1 MRINFHTQN
10 FKGYDAIPLKA
21 IHYEKSPFTDTFDN
35 EMRSIA
41 QKEGFEIR
49 TAKGSCKWLQDNVTF
64 IEQDKTPFMLTRDS
78 SVVDNFVINSK
89 KYNIPQAYSLNYVI
103 GGNSFIGKT
112 SDGER
117 WMLVGEDE
125 IDHTGKAA
133 IGKTYDIKIKNI
145 HSIPQQN
152 YHLDMF
158 LRPLGYPF
166 ILVDS
171 PVLVKKKLSQMEL
184 SENRSDLITLQRDF
198 YDYEASRQRDFAS
211 HNKVMKALK
220 KAGFIPIEIAG
231 VYGRNINFMNAI
243 VNKRPSGAISYITN
257 SSVCESPFISKI
269 EEEFRADLMQ
279 KVPFCNRVYFVSG
292 PIEENGENYL
302 MYQLGTFGGGLHCM
316 TVEEPNFD
324 ILG

>member
-10 FKGYDAIPLKA
+10 FKGYDALPLRA
-21 IHYEKSPFTDTFDN
+21 IHYEKSSFTDTFDD

-41 QKEGFEIR
+41 QKEGFEIKS
-49 TAKGSCKWLQDNVTF
+49 TKGSCKWLQDNVTF
-64 IEQDKTPFMLTRDS
+64 IEQDKKPFMLTRDS
-78 SVVDNFVINSK
+78 SAVDNFVINSK
-89 KYNIPQAYSLNYVI
+89 KYGISQAYSLNYAI

-112 SDGER
+112 SSGER

-125 IDHTGKAA
+125 INRIGKHA
-133 IGKTYDIKIKNI
+133 IAKTYDVKIKNI
-145 HSIPQQN
+145 YAIPQQN

-158 LRPLGYPF
+158 LRPIGYPF
-166 ILVDS
+166 VLIDN
-171 PVLVKKKLSQMEL
+171 PILVKKKLSQMKHNGDI
-184 SENRSDLITLQRDF
+184 SGLITLQKD
-198 YDYEASRQRDFAS
+198 YQDYEDSRQRNYAS
-211 HNKVMKALK
+211 HSKVIKALK

-257 SSVCESPFISKI
+257 SSVCESSFISKI
-269 EEEFRADLMQ
+269 EEEFKADLMK
-279 KVPFCNRVYFVSG
+279 KVPYCNRVYFVSG

-316 TVEEPNFD
+316 TSEEPNFD
-324 ILG
+324 IWG